1 VSFADTVLTGSHVR
15 LEPLSRAHV
24 PGLVAA
30 AAEDP
35 AIYAWTSLPLDTD
48 GMSSYV
54 DTAVRWR
61 EDGTALPFATVR
73 LADGRVLGATRFFLI
88 ERWEWP
94 PDHPNAQ
101 RPGPDGCE
109 IGYTWLAASA
119 IRTAAN
125 TEAKLLML
133 THAFERWRVHRVCF
147 HTDTRNERSR
157 EALARLGAV
166 FEGTLRAHRLASD
179 LIPRDSARF
188 SIVAAEWPG
197 VRQRLAQRL
206 GGQPGSGPGPRPG
219 GHGTRPAAR
228 PAAAV
233 TRRSEW

>member
-1 VSFADTVLTGSHVR
+1 VNSDAVVLAGRHVR

-30 AAEDP
+30 AGEDP
-35 AIYAWTSLPLDTD
+35 GLYKWTPLPLDAA
-48 GMSSYV
+48 GMTRYV

-61 EDGTALPFATVR
+61 EAGTALPFATVR
-73 LADGRVLGATRFFLI
+73 LSDGAVIGSTRFFLI

-94 PDHPNAQ
+94 AGHPQAN
-101 RPGPDGCE
+101 RVGPDGCE
-109 IGYTWLAASA
+109 IGYTWLAAAA

-133 THAFERWRVHRVCF
+133 EFAFEHWRVHRVCF
-147 HTDTRNERSR
+147 HTDMRNERSR
-157 EALARLGAV
+157 MALARLGAL
-166 FEGTLRAHRLASD
+166 FEGSLRAHRLASD

-206 GGQPGSGPGPRPG
+206 
-219 GHGTRPAAR
+219 AA
-228 PAAAV
+228 
-233 TRRSEW
+233 

>member
-1 VSFADTVLTGSHVR
+1 MLAGQHVR

-35 AIYAWTSLPLDTD
+35 ALYQWTVLPLDPE
-48 GMSSYV
+48 GMTRYV

-61 EDGTALPFATVR
+61 EEGTALPFATLR
-73 LADGRVLGATRFFLI
+73 RADGKVLGSTRFFLI

-94 PDHPNAQ
+94 AGHAYAS
-101 RPGPDGCE
+101 RAGPDGCE

-133 THAFERWRVHRVCF
+133 DYAFEQWRVQRVCF
-147 HTDTRNERSR
+147 HTDMRNERSR
-157 EALARLGAV
+157 NALARLGAL

-179 LIPRDSARF
+179 LTPRDSARF
-188 SIVAAEWPG
+188 SIIAAEWPG
-197 VRQRLAQRL
+197 VRQRLTQRL
-206 GGQPGSGPGPRPG
+206 E
-219 GHGTRPAAR
+219 AASLTS
-228 PAAAV
+228 A
-233 TRRSEW
+233 

>member
-35 AIYAWTSLPLDTD
+35 ALYAWTPLPLDTD
-48 GMSSYV
+48 SMTGYV

-61 EDGTALPFATVR
+61 EEGTALPFATVR

-133 THAFERWRVHRVCF
+133 AHAFERWRVHRVCF
-147 HTDTRNERSR
+147 HTDMRNERSR
-157 EALARLGAV
+157 NALARLGAV

-206 GGQPGSGPGPRPG
+206 GVKREEGPGPAPG
-219 GHGTRPAAR
+219 DRTHPAAR
-228 PAAAV
+228 RAAAA

>member
-1 VSFADTVLTGSHVR
+1 MPAGYHSPVSNDVIVLTGQHVR

-35 AIYAWTSLPLDTD
+35 ALYRWTVLPLETQ
-48 GMSSYV
+48 GMTRYV

-61 EDGTALPFATVR
+61 EQGTALPFATVR
-73 LADGRVLGATRFFLI
+73 RADGKVLGSTRFFLI

-94 PDHPNAQ
+94 AGHPNAG
-101 RPGPDGCE
+101 RAGPDGCE

-133 THAFERWRVHRVCF
+133 GYAFEEWRVHRVCF
-147 HTDTRNERSR
+147 HTDMRNERSR
-157 EALARLGAV
+157 DALARLGAV
-166 FEGTLRAHRLASD
+166 FEGTLRAHRLGVD
-179 LIPRDSARF
+179 HVPRDSARF
-188 SIVAAEWPG
+188 SIIAAEWPG
-197 VRQRLAQRL
+197 VRQRLSQRL
-206 GGQPGSGPGPRPG
+206 
-219 GHGTRPAAR
+219 AA
-228 PAAAV
+228 
-233 TRRSEW
+233 

>member
-1 VSFADTVLTGSHVR
+1 MTAGYHERVGNDSLVLAGRHVR

-35 AIYAWTSLPLDTD
+35 ALYAWTQLPLETQ
-48 GMSSYV
+48 GMTRYV
-54 DTAVRWR
+54 DKAVCWR
-61 EDGTALPFATVR
+61 EEGTALPFATVR
-73 LADGRVLGATRFFLI
+73 LADGRVLGSTRFFLI

-94 PDHPNAQ
+94 AGHPNAS
-101 RPGPDGCE
+101 RGGPDGCE

-119 IRTAAN
+119 LRTAAN

-133 THAFERWRVHRVCF
+133 SYAFEHWRVQRVCF
-147 HTDTRNERSR
+147 HTDMRNERSR
-157 EALARLGAV
+157 NALTRLGAV

-188 SIVAAEWPG
+188 SIIAVEWPG
-197 VRQRLAQRL
+197 VRQRLQQRL
-206 GGQPGSGPGPRPG
+206 ES
-219 GHGTRPAAR
+219 
-228 PAAAV
+228 
-233 TRRSEW
+233 

>member
-1 VSFADTVLTGSHVR
+1 MSNDSVVLTGAHVR
-15 LEPLSRAHV
+15 LEPLARVHV

-35 AIYAWTSLPLDTD
+35 ALYAWTPLALDAD
-48 GMSSYV
+48 GMTRYI

-61 EDGTALPFATVR
+61 EEGTALPFATVR
-73 LADGRVLGATRFFLI
+73 RADGRVLGSTRFFLI

-94 PDHPNAQ
+94 AGHPNAS
-101 RPGPDGCE
+101 RGTPDGCE
-109 IGYTWLAASA
+109 IGYTWLSASA
-119 IRTAAN
+119 VRTAAN

-133 THAFERWRVHRVCF
+133 AYAFEHWRVQRVCF
-147 HTDTRNERSR
+147 HTDMRNERSR
-157 EALARLGAV
+157 NALARLGAV

-197 VRQRLAQRL
+197 VRQRLTQRL
-206 GGQPGSGPGPRPG
+206 AS
-219 GHGTRPAAR
+219 
-228 PAAAV
+228 
-233 TRRSEW
+233 

>member
-1 VSFADTVLTGSHVR
+1 VSSDPLILAGTHVR
-15 LEPLSRAHV
+15 LEPLSREHV

-30 AAEDP
+30 AGEDP
-35 AIYAWTSLPLDTD
+35 ALYQWTPLPLDVD
-48 GMSSYV
+48 GMTRYV
-54 DTAVRWR
+54 DTAMRWR
-61 EDGTALPFATVR
+61 QEGTALPLATVR
-73 LADGRVLGATRFFLI
+73 CSDDKVIGSTRFFLI

-94 PDHPNAQ
+94 ASHPNAN
-101 RPGPDGCE
+101 RTGPDACE

-133 THAFERWRVHRVCF
+133 AHAFERWRVHRVCF
-147 HTDTRNERSR
+147 HTDMRNERSR
-157 EALARLGAV
+157 NALARLGAV

-206 GGQPGSGPGPRPG
+206 
-219 GHGTRPAAR
+219 AAC
-228 PAAAV
+228 
-233 TRRSEW
+233 

>member
-1 VSFADTVLTGSHVR
+1 MSSDFPILSGGHVR

-35 AIYAWTSLPLDTD
+35 ALYRWTVLPLETQ
-48 GMSSYV
+48 GMMRYV

-61 EDGTALPFATVR
+61 GEGTALPFATVR
-73 LADGRVLGATRFFLI
+73 LSDGRVLGSTRFFDI

-94 PDHPNAQ
+94 AGHPQAG
-101 RPGPDGCE
+101 REGPDGCE

-133 THAFERWRVHRVCF
+133 GYAFERWRVQRVSF
-147 HTDTRNERSR
+147 HTDMRNERSR
-157 EALARLGAV
+157 NALARLGAV

-179 LIPRDSARF
+179 LVPRDSARF

-197 VRQRLAQRL
+197 VRARLMQRLA
-206 GGQPGSGPGPRPG
+206 
-219 GHGTRPAAR
+219 A
-228 PAAAV
+228 
-233 TRRSEW
+233 

>member
-1 VSFADTVLTGSHVR
+1 VSNEPLVLTGRHVR

-35 AIYAWTSLPLDTD
+35 ALYRWTRLPLDVE
-48 GMSSYV
+48 GMTGYV

-61 EDGTALPFATVR
+61 EEGTALPFATVR
-73 LADGRVLGATRFFLI
+73 LADGRVLGSTRFFLI

-94 PDHPNAQ
+94 AADPNAD
-101 RPGPDGCE
+101 RSGPDGCE

-133 THAFERWRVHRVCF
+133 AQAFEQWRVHRVCF
-147 HTDTRNERSR
+147 HTDMRNERSR
-157 EALARLGAV
+157 AALARLGAV

-188 SIVAAEWPG
+188 SILAAEWPG
-197 VRQRLAQRL
+197 VRQRLVQRL
-206 GGQPGSGPGPRPG
+206 
-219 GHGTRPAAR
+219 AD
-228 PAAAV
+228 
-233 TRRSEW
+233 